1 VGWNVVREL
10 AKRHE
15 LVVLTRAN
23 NAAKIRGCGEAWADG
38 VEWVFYDPPAWL
50 TFWKRGSRGV
60 QAFYVIWQ
68 LGIWMRCRELM
79 EKHRFDVAHHLT
91 FGKYWVPSPLAWLGL
106 PFVFG
111 PVGGGESTPEPL
123 RSAYG
128 WRGRLAERV
137 RDLVRGCLSL
147 PGPLR
152 STLRR
157 ATWTLAATR
166 QTADALQQAGVT
178 RLSVQVQSGI
188 TRQELQTLGDAP
200 PAARK
205 DGPIKLVTACRLI
218 HWKAV
223 DLAIE
228 AIAAARGR
236 GLDVHLTVLQ
246 NGPEQASLEQLAA
259 KLGIA
264 HKVTFAGRLPTL
276 DDVYQTIRGSDAL
289 IHPALHEAFGQACL
303 EALALGTP
311 VICLDWA
318 GPGVI
323 VTDDCG
329 YKVLPGSKEET
340 VQRFADAI
348 TALHAGRDGAE
359 QRSLAARRRATDFLW
374 DSICAGIEE
383 GYRKATG
390 AESSST
396 SLDSHT
402 LL

>member
-1 VGWNVVREL
+1 
-10 AKRHE
+10 
-15 LVVLTRAN
+15 
-23 NAAKIRGCGEAWADG
+23 
-38 VEWVFYDPPAWL
+38 
-50 TFWKRGSRGV
+50 
-60 QAFYVIWQ
+60 
-68 LGIWMRCRELM
+68 
-79 EKHRFDVAHHLT
+79 
-91 FGKYWVPSPLAWLGL
+91 
-106 PFVFG
+106 
-111 PVGGGESTPEPL
+111 
-123 RSAYG
+123 
-128 WRGRLAERV
+128 
-137 RDLVRGCLSL
+137 
-147 PGPLR
+147 
-152 STLRR
+152 LRR